1 MDSLSHVWDLFATVV
16 RLVENWSPKKRYS
29 KEIKYRDDLLDFL
42 REEFNKIQTYPYWSS
57 HSKVSVM
64 KEVGRG
70 LCDIAVDKSIGIELK
85 KDLDGKSKVN
95 RGWTSCW
102 LYERI

>member
-1 MDSLSHVWDLFATVV
+1 
-16 RLVENWSPKKRYS
+16 
-29 KEIKYRDDLLDFL
+29 
-42 REEFNKIQTYPYWSS
+42 
-57 HSKVSVM
+57 M

-95 RGWTSCW
+95 RLVGQVVGYMKEYDDIIIVLVGKTNKDAVELLKQQLRDVVESRSYTI
-102 LYERI
+102 LGKSFRVKIIDKGRRVKK